1 MSQKNDKISFHLK
14 YKDAEKDFSAP
25 LEEAWLLLERFFRE
39 CIPSFEIAQK
49 LILRTD
55 LQQLGRDLNGI
66 IAISEEGTNLLI
78 AKNKITDNDA
88 ICIWLTAQHLGN
100 KLNLLAEESLSKDEL
115 QIKLGKSSKI
125 TSTRVGELVKNGLV
139 SKIQDDRYKITT
151 FGIMQTQKEAIPKVK
166 AKTGL

>member
-1 MSQKNDKISFHLK
+1 MSQKKDKISFHLK

-39 CIPSFEIAQK
+39 YIPSFEIAQK

-66 IAISEEGTNLLI
+66 IAISEEGTNRLI